1 MSELEES
8 RKKDQEKHSE
18 QISGLQQQIQIME
31 KGLQMAKQVSISF
44 YIILNFCTKKMSLD

>member
-44 YIILNFCTKKMSLD
+44 YIILYFCTKKCH